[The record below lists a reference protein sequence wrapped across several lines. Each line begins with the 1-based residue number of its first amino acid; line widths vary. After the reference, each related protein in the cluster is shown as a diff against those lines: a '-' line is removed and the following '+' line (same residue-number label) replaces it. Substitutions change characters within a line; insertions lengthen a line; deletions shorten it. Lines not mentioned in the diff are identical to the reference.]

1 MRKLA
6 FITGTRA
13 DYGLIRPVLKA
24 VAQRPEYRLQ
34 LIALGTHALPHY
46 GYTLDAITQ
55 DGFTCDAVL
64 DTFVDTAN
72 GKEIALSTARAT
84 AACAESF
91 AQMQPDLVVIT
102 GDRYEM
108 LGAATAAL
116 MMHVPIAHLYGGDVT
131 EGALDDAIRH
141 AITKMAGLHFCT
153 TAQARQRLLQM
164 GEAPER
170 IIVSGSPALDVLADL
185 PRLSREALEQRLGV
199 ALRETNILVTFH
211 PVTRERDSSE
221 QLEALLAALAQ
232 LDAGHLVLFTMPNAD
247 QNGEQMA
254 ARIQAFAAQHAQM
267 HFIASLGHPYYLQA
281 LQHMQMVV
289 GNSSSGLYEVP
300 SMHIPTVNIGSRQKG
315 RLKAASVIDAA
326 PNTASILDAIAQ
338 AARLDCS
345 QAVNP
350 YGDGTAT
357 KKILAAFDA
366 IADFSTLC
374 QKPFYDSI

>member
-164 GEAPER
+164 GEAP
-170 IIVSGSPALDVLADL
+170 
-185 PRLSREALEQRLGV
+185 
-199 ALRETNILVTFH
+199 
-211 PVTRERDSSE
+211 
-221 QLEALLAALAQ
+221 
-232 LDAGHLVLFTMPNAD
+232 
-247 QNGEQMA
+247 
-254 ARIQAFAAQHAQM
+254 
-267 HFIASLGHPYYLQA
+267 
-281 LQHMQMVV
+281 
-289 GNSSSGLYEVP
+289 
-300 SMHIPTVNIGSRQKG
+300 
-315 RLKAASVIDAA
+315 
-326 PNTASILDAIAQ
+326 
-338 AARLDCS
+338 
-345 QAVNP
+345 
-350 YGDGTAT
+350 
-357 KKILAAFDA
+357 
-366 IADFSTLC
+366 
-374 QKPFYDSI
+374 